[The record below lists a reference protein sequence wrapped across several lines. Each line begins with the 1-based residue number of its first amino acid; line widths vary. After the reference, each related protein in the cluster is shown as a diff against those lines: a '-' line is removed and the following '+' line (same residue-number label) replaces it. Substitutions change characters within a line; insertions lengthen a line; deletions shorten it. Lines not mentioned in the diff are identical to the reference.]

1 MIMPAPNPKG
11 TPRMGISDQDD
22 ERLSAYLDGE
32 LDDAEVAELETRLA
46 QNASLAAQLDAVHD
60 AIVALRGLDQVVE
73 PHGLTDRL
81 RERIAQERTAQER
94 VAQVVLLPRRPWF
107 VALSAAAAIVI
118 ALTGAALLPRLVND
132 SITGSHLAEQA
143 ARAPRL
149 HIDEAPGSSLIADSE
164 AVLTSEAAA
173 RSYLSSASSFWAQ
186 DAREAIAAAPPFR
199 SGVAPGACLDAVAP
213 AGGSSAVARV
223 ESVVYEGQ
231 PALAYVVRRGG
242 SDQTD
247 ALVVDPATC
256 TAKLS
261 VTLGS
266 SRG

>member
-1 MIMPAPNPKG
+1 
-11 TPRMGISDQDD
+11 MGISDQDD

-32 LDDAEVAELETRLA
+32 LDDAEVAELESRLA
-46 QNASLAAQLDAVHD
+46 QSASLAAQLDAVHD

-73 PHGLTDRL
+73 PHGLADRV
-81 RERIAQERTAQER
+81 RERIAQEQDAQER
-94 VAQVVLLPRRPWF
+94 VAQVVPLPRRPWL
-107 VALSAAAAIVI
+107 VTVSAAAAIII
-118 ALTGAALLPRLVND
+118 ALTGAVLLPQLGNN
-132 SITGSHLAEQA
+132 SIIGSHLAEQA
-143 ARAPRL
+143 ARAPQL
-149 HIDEAPGSSLIADSE
+149 HIDEAPGSLIADSE

-173 RSYLSSASSFWAQ
+173 RTYLSSSASSAFWAQ
-186 DAREAIAAAPPFR
+186 DARGAIVVAPPFR
-199 SGVAPGACLDAVAP
+199 SGVSPGACLDAVAP
-213 AGGSSAVARV
+213 ADGSSVVARV